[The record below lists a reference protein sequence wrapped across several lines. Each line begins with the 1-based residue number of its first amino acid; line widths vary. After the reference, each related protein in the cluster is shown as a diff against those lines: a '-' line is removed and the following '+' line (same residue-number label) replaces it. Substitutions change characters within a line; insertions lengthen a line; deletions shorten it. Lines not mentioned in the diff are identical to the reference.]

1 MSRPRRPRTN
11 FKSMTRDDAT
21 IADLQQRLHDENQ
34 RRFEQ
39 IEKNQDN
46 LASKFVELGKTLEE
60 VVTNTSCL
68 QQLKEDVA
76 DIEKDRNKIKARSSS
91 GSAWV
96 VSVCWLRECAG
107 CGTATNAGR

>member
-1 MSRPRRPRTN
+1 
-11 FKSMTRDDAT
+11 MTAQDAT

-46 LASKFVELGKTLEE
+46 LASKFVELGRTLEE

-76 DIEKDRNKIKARSSS
+76 DIEKDRNKIKGAVKLGVGMGGFSLLAEGMR
-91 GSAWV
+91 
-96 VSVCWLRECAG
+96 WLWNRH
-107 CGTATNAGR
+107 